1 MEKSIESECEA
12 QRGTQVRED
21 ICEGYLE
28 NFVGV
33 IWSETEEEL
42 VGT

>member
-1 MEKSIESECEA
+1 MKKSIESECEA

-21 ICEGYLE
+21 IREGYSE
-28 NFVGV
+28 GFVGV
-33 IWSETEEEL
+33 IWPETEEGL